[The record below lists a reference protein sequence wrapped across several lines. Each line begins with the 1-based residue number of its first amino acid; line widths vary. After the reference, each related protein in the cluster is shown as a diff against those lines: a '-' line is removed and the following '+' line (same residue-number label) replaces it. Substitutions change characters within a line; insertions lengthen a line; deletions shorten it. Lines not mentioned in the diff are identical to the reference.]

1 MCPLTKVIWGL
12 MWKHTVGI
20 SPTSAACVIMHLFGQ
35 AIWGLQASRTGFHPP
50 GSRHPWWLAQSRK
63 WAGDQAGGGP
73 SKADWGDGRCDHQDA
88 PPTPLPPSHEG
99 QLCASH
105 RSGTRGAG
113 PGWTWLD
120 VKWRRCSLILYH
132 LSTKYMDDL
141 VNLCTLDLWH
151 IGKKIMHHCRQGDER
166 PKTLCVL
173 LQQPTEPGCCFKW
186 GKILIHVKCDHLT
199 FSCCARGW
207 IF

>member
-1 MCPLTKVIWGL
+1 MLSWPDL
-12 MWKHTVGI
+12 I
-20 SPTSAACVIMHLFGQ
+20 SPGVQPEAL
-35 AIWGLQASRTGFHPP
+35 
-50 GSRHPWWLAQSRK
+50 PWWLQYLRQHYTCTKLYQILTNLSQIH
-63 WAGDQAGGGP
+63 W
-73 SKADWGDGRCDHQDA
+73 SKADWGDV
-88 PPTPLPPSHEG
+88 
-99 QLCASH
+99 
-105 RSGTRGAG
+105 TREAG
-113 PGWTWLD
+113 PGWTWFD

-173 LQQPTEPGCCFKW
+173 HQQPTEPGCCFKW